1 VPNSKSDNVF
11 NGAEAMV
18 RMLEAHGV
26 RHVFGLCG
34 DTTLPFYDALYR
46 LDHKIEHILTRDERS
61 AAYMADGYARVT
73 KKVGV
78 CEGPSGGGATYILPG
93 LVEAGESSVPILA
106 ITSDVSV
113 GSRGHYPLTELDQE
127 GLMRPLTK
135 WNAVIPRADMLP
147 DMVRTAFRTMTTGRP
162 GTAHLGLPIDVQRDA
177 VDPDQI
183 WANPRHASYP
193 AYPSGPDPDEIEA
206 AVDAILSAK
215 FPVIICGG
223 GIVLAGGEAEFGKL
237 VDALDIAVATTVSGQ
252 GSLAETHPNNVG
264 VVGSNGGVPATRDL
278 VLLADLVVFIG
289 CRAGSVTTE
298 RWRVPTKSV
307 RVVHIDSD
315 PEVISASYRTE
326 VGVVSDARLAL
337 AAMNRALAART
348 AKPSGFGGAA
358 AVAKARKI
366 KWDAFGALAASTD
379 RPIKPERTIAALRAV
394 LDDDAIVIADPG
406 TPCPYVSAYY
416 ELRTTGRT
424 LFSNRAH
431 GALGYSLS
439 AAVGAAVGRPDK
451 KVVSLMGDGSFGFT
465 CGELETVVRL
475 NLPITF
481 IVFSNAVFGW
491 IKAGQRAGFG
501 QRYFSVDFDRSDHAA
516 IANAFGVKSWKVE
529 DPEQLQSVLQQAVAH
544 DGPTLVDVISQP
556 LNEAA
561 APVSEWIA

>member
-1 VPNSKSDNVF
+1 MKNKPTDNVF
-11 NGAEAMV
+11 NGAEALV

-26 RHVFGLCG
+26 RHIFGLCG
-34 DTTLPFYDALYR
+34 DTTLPFYDALYQ
-46 LDHKIEHILTRDERS
+46 LDHGIEHILTRDERS

-147 DMVRTAFRTMTTGRP
+147 DMVRTAFRSMTTGRP
-162 GTAHLGLPIDVQRDA
+162 GAAHLGLPIDVQRDP

-183 WANPRHASYP
+183 WADPRHQTYP
-193 AYPSGPDPDEIEA
+193 AYPSGPDPIEVEA
-206 AVDAILSAK
+206 ALEAILSAK

-223 GIVLAGGEAEFGKL
+223 GIVLAGGETAFRRL
-237 VDALDIAVATTVSGQ
+237 VDSLDIAVATTVSGQ
-252 GSLAETHPNNVG
+252 GSLTETHPNCVG
-264 VVGSNGGVPATRDL
+264 VVGSNGGVDATRDL
-278 VLLADLVVFIG
+278 VLQADLVVFIG

-298 RWRVPTKSV
+298 RWRVPTKQT
-307 RVVHIDSD
+307 RIVHIDSD
-315 PEVISASYRTE
+315 PQVISASYRTE
-326 VGVVSDARLAL
+326 VGVVSDACLAL
-337 AAMNRALAART
+337 EAINRQLALRAD
-348 AKPSGFGGAA
+348 KPAGFGGAA
-358 AVAKARKI
+358 AVAIAKRI
-366 KWDAFGALAASTD
+366 KWAAFQPLADSLEQ
-379 RPIKPERTIAALRAV
+379 PIKPERTMAALRSV
-394 LDDDAIVIADPG
+394 LDDDAIIVADPG
-406 TPCPYVSAYY
+406 TPCPYVSAFY
-416 ELRTTGRT
+416 EVRTTGRT

-439 AAVGAAVGRPDK
+439 AAIGAAIGRPNK

-465 CGELETVVRL
+465 CGELETAVRL

-491 IKAGQRAGFG
+491 IKAGQRANFG
-501 QRYFSVDFDRSDHAA
+501 ERYFSVDFNRSDHAA
-516 IANAFGVKSWKVE
+516 IASAFGVKSWKVE
-529 DPEQLQSVLQQAVAH
+529 DPAQLTSILKKAVAH
-544 DGPTLVDVISQP
+544 DGPTLVDIISQP